1 MVVGSLPTVPYLPT
15 HLTDFGISMARGY
28 KKVLFIPDTH
38 IPYNDRRA
46 WKVLIKSIKQFQ
58 PEILVIL
65 GDFAD
70 CFSVSKHDK
79 SPIRKTLLHKEVDA
93 VRDHLEQLEG
103 LEIKRKIYVAG
114 NHEYRLE
121 RYITQKA
128 PELFGLVDIPT
139 LLKLPQNNWEYVEY
153 KRHICIGDLA
163 VSHDYGSAGQ
173 TAHRTAAQRLGVPVV
188 IGHTHRAA
196 SITRRSFHGKHTQ
209 SAMFGWL
216 GDVSE
221 VDYMHQASAKTNW
234 STGFGIGYLLKSG
247 EVVLHHIPIIG
258 GAAILEGVIVK

>member
-1 MVVGSLPTVPYLPT
+1 
-15 HLTDFGISMARGY
+15 MASNSFQ
-28 KKVLFIPDTH
+28 KVLFIPDVH
-38 IPYNDRRA
+38 VPYNDRRA
-46 WKVLIKSIKQFQ
+46 WKILIKSIKQFK
-58 PEILVIL
+58 PDILVIL

-79 SPIRKTLLHKEVDA
+79 SPDRKILLHKEIAA
-93 VRDHLEQLEG
+93 VRKHLEQLEG
-103 LEIKRKIYVAG
+103 LGIKRKIYVAG

-139 LLKLPQNNWEYVEY
+139 LLYLHENNWEYVEY
-153 KRHICIGDLA
+153 KNHISIGDLA

-173 TAHRTAAQRLGVPVV
+173 TAHRTATQRLGVPVV

-196 SITRRSFHGKHTQ
+196 SVSRRTFEGKHLQ

-216 GDVSE
+216 GDIKE
-221 VDYMHQASAKTNW
+221 IDYMHQAAAKTGW
-234 STGFGIGYLLKSG
+234 TLGFGIGYLFKSG
-247 EVVLHHIPIIG
+247 EVVLHHIPIVNNSVV
-258 GAAILEGVIVK
+258 LEGKVIK

>member
-1 MVVGSLPTVPYLPT
+1 
-15 HLTDFGISMARGY
+15 MARGY

>member
-1 MVVGSLPTVPYLPT
+1 
-15 HLTDFGISMARGY
+15 MARRAF
-28 KKVLFIPDTH
+28 KKVLFIPDVH
-38 IPYNDRRA
+38 VPYHDRAA
-46 WKVLIKSIKQFQ
+46 WKVLIKSIKAFQ
-58 PEILVIL
+58 PDILVVL

-79 SPIRKTLLHKEVDA
+79 SPDRVTLLHKEIDS

-114 NHEYRLE
+114 NHEHRLE

-139 LLKLPQNNWEYVEY
+139 LLHLPENGWEYVEY
-153 KRHICIGDLA
+153 KNHINIGDLA

-173 TAHRTAAQRLGVPVV
+173 TAHRTATQRLGVPVV

-196 SITRRSFHGKHTQ
+196 SISRKSFHGKHIQ

-216 GDVSE
+216 GDSSE
-221 VDYMHQASAKTNW
+221 IDYMHQASAKTNW
-234 STGFGIGYLLKSG
+234 CLGFGIGDLLKSG
-247 EVVLHHIPIIG
+247 EVILHHIPIVKNT
-258 GAAILEGVIVK
+258 AILEGEVIK

>member
-1 MVVGSLPTVPYLPT
+1 
-15 HLTDFGISMARGY
+15 MASKAFKR
-28 KKVLFIPDTH
+28 VLFIPDVH
-38 IPYNDRRA
+38 VPYNDACA
-46 WKVLIKSIKQFQ
+46 WKLLIKSIKHFQ
-58 PEILVIL
+58 PDILVIL

-79 SPIRKTLLHKEVDA
+79 SPDRKTLLHQEIDS

-139 LLKLPQNNWEYVEY
+139 LLHLHENKWEYVEY
-153 KRHICIGDLA
+153 KNHISIGNLA

-173 TAHRTAAQRLGVPVV
+173 TAHRTATQRLGVPVV

-196 SITRRSFHGKHTQ
+196 SITRRSFHGKHIQ

-216 GDVSE
+216 GDVKE
-221 VDYMHQASAKTNW
+221 VDYMHQAAAKTNW
-234 STGFGIGYLLKSG
+234 CLGFGIGYLLKSG
-247 EVVLHHIPIIG
+247 EVILPHIPIVNTSV
-258 GAAILEGVIVK
+258 ILEGKGIK

>member
-1 MVVGSLPTVPYLPT
+1 
-15 HLTDFGISMARGY
+15 MASSRKASRAF
-28 KKVLFIPDTH
+28 KKVLFIPDVH
-38 IPYNDRRA
+38 VPYNDPCA
-46 WKVLIKSIKQFQ
+46 WKLLIKSIKQFQ
-58 PEILVIL
+58 PDILVIL

-79 SPIRKTLLHKEVDA
+79 SPARKTLLHKEVDS

-114 NHEYRLE
+114 NHEHRLE

-128 PELFGLVDIPT
+128 PELFGLVDIPA
-139 LLKLPQNNWEYVEY
+139 LFQLPQNGWEYVEY
-153 KRHICIGDLA
+153 KNHVCIGDLA

-188 IGHTHRAA
+188 IGHTHRSA
-196 SITRRSFHGKHTQ
+196 SITRKGFHGKHRQ

-221 VDYMHQASAKTNW
+221 VDYLHQATAKTNW
-234 STGFGIGYLLKSG
+234 SLGFGIGYLLKSG
-247 EVVLHHIPIIG
+247 EVILHQIPIVG
-258 GAAILEGVIVK
+258 NVAILEGEIVK

>member
-1 MVVGSLPTVPYLPT
+1 
-15 HLTDFGISMARGY
+15 MARAY

-38 IPYNDRRA
+38 IPYNDRSA
-46 WKVLIKSIKQFQ
+46 WKILIKSIKHFQ
-58 PEILVIL
+58 PEILVTL

-79 SPIRKTLLHKEVDA
+79 SPERKILLHKEIDA
-93 VRDHLEQLEG
+93 VRDHLEQLEW

-139 LLKLPQNNWEYVEY
+139 LLKLHENGWEYVEY
-153 KRHICIGDLA
+153 KNHICIGNLA

-196 SITRRSFHGKHTQ
+196 SITRKGFHGKHSQ

-216 GDVSE
+216 GDASKI
-221 VDYMHQASAKTNW
+221 DYMHQAMARTNW
-234 STGFGIGYLLKSG
+234 SLGFGIGYLLKSG
-247 EVVLHHIPIIG
+247 EMVLHQIPIVG
-258 GAAILEGVIVK
+258 GRAILEGEVIK